1 MSVYNLIDSLWKF
14 KRDELNAN
22 DINTALT
29 DDNVSSFKY
38 QVSIIGNTVA
48 DRTNCKK
55 DDLKLAVPL
64 KYFSNFWSSLEMPL
78 INCKIQLSLIWYTN
92 CVTIV
97 GNGNAA
103 TFTITDTKH
112 YVQIVTL
119 KIEENTKLSKLLNE
133 GFKRSVYW
141 NHYKIFL
148 RDYCENHNIRE
159 RLDASF
165 QGVSKLFVLA
175 YQRGNDKYVNE
186 EAFNKYFLP
195 KIKIKKYNV
204 EIDGRNF
211 YDQAINDS
219 IKQYDEVRKISTGQG
234 DDYTTGCLLDFAY
247 FEKNYRLIAIDLSK
261 QKALD
266 PDPKEIQQIIFT
278 GQAPNNTI
286 RIYTFLNNQK
296 KKY

>member
-1 MSVYNLIDSLWKF
+1 MELESSLCDYSDAYILVTGNINVTGGNANTKVAFKNCAPFTECKIEINEAFADKIQNINIEMLIYILIDSLWKF
-14 KRDELNAN
+14 KRDELNVN
-22 DINTALT
+22 NINTALT
-29 DDNVSSFKY
+29 DDNVPSFKY

-48 DRTNCKK
+48 DRTKCKK

-78 INCKIQLSLIWYTN
+78 INCKIQLSLIWYRN

-103 TFTITDTKH
+103 IFTITDTKL

-119 KIEENTKLSKLLNE
+119 KIEKNTKLSKLLNE
-133 GFKRSVYW
+133 GFKSSVYW

-175 YQRGNDKYVNE
+175 YQRGNNYLNE
-186 EAFNKYFLP
+186 EAFN
-195 KIKIKKYNV
+195 
-204 EIDGRNF
+204 
-211 YDQAINDS
+211 Q
-219 IKQYDEVRKISTGQG
+219 
-234 DDYTTGCLLDFAY
+234 
-247 FEKNYRLIAIDLSK
+247 
-261 QKALD
+261 
-266 PDPKEIQQIIFT
+266 
-278 GQAPNNTI
+278 
-286 RIYTFLNNQK
+286 
-296 KKY
+296 